1 VHPPIDMVGECRRS
15 DAFYGGG
22 RARLAR
28 TGRRPV
34 VPAAL
39 REHIIPNLRLRP
51 GLLVEAAINLRRTW
65 LACTEER
72 ATQAAEGTRDRS
84 LS

>member
-1 VHPPIDMVGECRRS
+1 MGE
-15 DAFYGGG
+15 AGPAW
-22 RARLAR
+22 RA
-28 TGRRPV
+28 
-34 VPAAL
+34 PAGAL
-39 REHIIPNLRLRP
+39 SCQQLCGSIIPNLRLRP